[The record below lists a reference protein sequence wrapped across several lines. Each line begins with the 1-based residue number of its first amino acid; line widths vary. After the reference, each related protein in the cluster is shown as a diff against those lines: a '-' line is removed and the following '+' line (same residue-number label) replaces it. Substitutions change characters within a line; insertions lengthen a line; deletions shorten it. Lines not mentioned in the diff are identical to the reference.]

1 MRHVRNAFLPMLAL
15 VGCTGN
21 GTAET
26 GGAAEGSSAGATAAA
41 AQADGRPFAVQPIAD
56 FEEPWAMTFLPDGSA
71 LITEKK
77 GRLKHWSR
85 QGEANAVVDV
95 AGVPQVAYGG
105 QGGLGDVVL
114 HPNFAQ
120 NGLVY
125 LSWVEP
131 GEGGTRG
138 AVVGRGRLLFT
149 PAATPGAPVGARLE
163 GLQVIWRQAPKQEGR
178 GHYSHRIAFGPDG
191 KLYISSGER
200 QEFDPAQDPNG
211 NLGRIVR
218 LNDDG
223 SVPADNPWASR
234 GGVGAQAFT
243 MGNRNVL
250 GLAFAPDGS
259 LWGAE
264 MGPAGGDELNQIERG
279 SNYGYPI
286 VSDGDHYDGR
296 PIPDH
301 ATRPEFNAP
310 EIVWTPVISPSSM
323 IFYTGNAFPQWRGH
337 ALIGA
342 LSGKGLVR
350 VAVQGNGAREVER
363 YDLGARIRE
372 VEQGPDGAI
381 YLLEDERGGDSTGRL
396 LRLAPAR

>member
-1 MRHVRNAFLPMLAL
+1 MRHLRYALPLFAL
-15 VGCTGN
+15 IGCTGN
-21 GTAET
+21 ATGET
-26 GGAAEGSSAGATAAA
+26 GATPAVQGDA
-41 AQADGRPFAVQPIAD
+41 RPFRVQEIAD
-56 FEEPWAMTFLPDGSA
+56 FDQPWAMTFLPDGSA
-71 LITEKK
+71 LVTERR
-77 GRLKHWSR
+77 GRLVHWSR
-85 QGEANAVVDV
+85 QGNENRTAAV
-95 AGVPQVAYGG
+95 AGVPEVDYGG

-131 GEGGTRG
+131 AQGGLRG
-138 AVVGRGRLLFT
+138 AVVGRARLLAT
-149 PAATPGAPVGARLE
+149 SAAMPGAPAGYSLD
-163 GLQVIWRQAPKQEGR
+163 GLQVIWRQDPKQDGQ

-223 SVPADNPWASR
+223 TVPADNPWASR
-234 GGVGAQAFT
+234 GGIGAQAWT

-264 MGPAGGDELNQIERG
+264 MGPRGGDELNRLGRQ
-279 SNYGYPI
+279 SNHGYPI
-286 VSDGDHYDGR
+286 VSDGDHYNGQS
-296 PIPDH
+296 IPDH
-301 ATRPEFNAP
+301 ATRPEFDAP

-323 IFYTGNAFPQWRGH
+323 IFYSGNAFPQWRGN

-342 LSGKGLVR
+342 LSGQGIVR
-350 VAVQGNGAREVER
+350 VHINGNRAREVER
-363 YDLGARIRE
+363 YDFGARIRE
-372 VEQGPDGAI
+372 VEQAADGSI
-381 YLLEDERGGDSTGRL
+381 YVLEDERGSSQGRL
-396 LRLAPAR
+396 LKLVPAR